1 MLRIGKTVEKRAK
14 LLCASDYQLTTEMAR
29 VAKENPK
36 ARTALLPLIRQ
47 ATEMMVE
54 EVEAFRNVK
63 AADDEGLTVA
73 KWASMSV
80 IEKFAA
86 VNKVAHLPALRSL
99 GLNRASV
106 AEGLGFMA
114 YHIEAEANKS
124 KFYEGFIVEQ
134 DGGFRVIRRWG
145 ALTNVPNNASCS
157 GAGRVDGC
165 KFDSDDRFFF
175 PTLEAAK
182 RNLKIHYLTR
192 LKNGYT
198 DAFGPKHQ
206 TPDGKMLPK
215 GEYPIGLKR
224 EVGFG
229 WGTQSVTQCIPALR
243 EFGKLLA
250 IAIEET
256 VGEKKPSDVIMVS
269 LLNAERVLGEVAH
282 SDSSMAQKLLA
293 LIGVSKRRLSGSPRF
308 LPDPESV
315 ALSKELMTVKRY
327 VEKQLSL
334 CTD

>member
-1 MLRIGKTVEKRAK
+1 MLRIGKVIEKRAK
-14 LLCASDYQLTTEMAR
+14 VLCASDYTLMVEMAR

-36 ARTALLPLIRQ
+36 TRAGLLPLLRE
-47 ATEMMVE
+47 ASEMLTE
-54 EVEAFRNVK
+54 EVEAYGNVQ
-63 AADDEGLTVA
+63 ASGAGISTS

-99 GLNRASV
+99 GLNRAAV
-106 AEGLGFMA
+106 ADGMGFMA

-124 KFYEGFIVEQ
+124 KFYEGVIVP
-134 DGGFRVIRRWG
+134 DNGGFRVIRRWG
-145 ALTNVPNNASCS
+145 ALTDTVNSANCNGP
-157 GAGRVDGC
+157 GRVDGC
-165 KFDSDDRFFF
+165 KFDGDDRFFF

-182 RNLKIHYLTR
+182 RNLKVHYLTR

-215 GEYPIGLKR
+215 GEYPVGLKR
-224 EVGFG
+224 DVGFG
-229 WGTQSVTQCIPALR
+229 WGTQSVAHCIPALR
-243 EFGKLLA
+243 EFGKLLG

-256 VGEKKPSDVIMVS
+256 VGEKKPSNVIMVS
-269 LLNAERVLGEVAH
+269 LANAKRVLSDVAH
-282 SDSSMAQKLLA
+282 ADNAMAQKLLA
-293 LIGVSKRRLSGSPRF
+293 LIGVSERRLSGSPRF
-308 LPDPESV
+308 LPDPEAI
-315 ALSKELMTVKRY
+315 ALSKELMTTKRY

-334 CTD
+334 C